1 MEPFKTYQRTLFLLF
16 FFGFIAFGTAC
27 SRKTGCP
34 GEDAQV
40 KVDKKGNPK
49 SKPKSGRFDKKMTKK
64 MKHE

>member
-1 MEPFKTYQRTLFLLF
+1 MEQIKRYQRSLFLLF
-16 FFGFIAFGTAC
+16 FIGCIALGTAC

-49 SKPKSGRFDKKMTKK
+49 SKPKSGLFDKKMTKK